1 MRRTSIAPSGG
12 LSLSGISSFTF
23 TFDVRTVLAVS
34 ADPTSLLIST
44 STSATDAFDDFFAMA
59 AARVGLDEPLDG
71 FDATRAPAI
80 RRCSASRC
88 CCSRRRAASR
98 CCRASSSYRATVSRV
113 RGIKSSGFAQSSHDL
128 SRVLSSNVRACP
140 RKASTVATSSRAYS
154 CPVRNP
160 YVAEVSVSYRKRERR
175 QILTKYS
182 TNSFPQSSMTAKA
195 DPEPGMR
202 LKWCS
207 TILRNR
213 SKSSDILVKASC
225 EGLNCEDI
233 GMMEDG
239 RKSVEIVK
247 RRKEGQS
254 SC

>member
-44 STSATDAFDDFFAMA
+44 STSATDAFDGFFAMA
-59 AARVGLDEPLDG
+59 TAQVGLDEP
-71 FDATRAPAI
+71 
-80 RRCSASRC
+80 
-88 CCSRRRAASR
+88 R

-154 CPVRNP
+154 CPARNP
-160 YVAEVSVSYRKRERR
+160 YVAEVSVSYRRRERR

-202 LKWCS
+202 LKWRS

-213 SKSSDILVKASC
+213 SKSSDILVEASC

-233 GMMEDG
+233 GTLEDG

-247 RRKEGQS
+247 RWKEGQS